1 MFSKG
6 LEPIYKHEA
15 NNYRHN
21 TTRLQESDVKR
32 HNKAMGVWGELKGD
46 YVKVIK
52 DLVNERVKGEEDPR
66 LQNCLAKGHVA
77 GRKKVWSPIPSGPTS
92 QMP

>member
-1 MFSKG
+1 
-6 LEPIYKHEA
+6 
-15 NNYRHN
+15 
-21 TTRLQESDVKR
+21 
-32 HNKAMGVWGELKGD
+32 MGVWRELKED
-46 YVKVIK
+46 YVEVIK

-77 GRKKVWSPIPSGPTS
+77 AKRKVLSLILSGLVS